1 MSTNKYYLI
10 KKNISELFPN
20 DCLEWELK
28 PFNIIKDVGSNM
40 FVARSVKNAIENEYC
55 QLGEFSRD
63 LVKILIKHNSSSIID
78 VSKEIE

>member
-28 PFNIIKDVGSNM
+28 PFNIIKNGYLLITM
-40 FVARSVKNAIENEYC
+40 TIITYIII
-55 QLGEFSRD
+55 L
-63 LVKILIKHNSSSIID
+63 KIY
-78 VSKEIE
+78 V